1 MRPADRLRQILHEAI
16 DRALD
21 HRTPTEVIFD
31 SAPEI
36 VRAREQALMAMPDRE
51 VIDALAALKG
61 RDEFTD
67 DGDLVFTEG
76 GDHLDHFRLRK
87 RYYAVLERAGLR
99 RLRFHDLRHA
109 FGSAVIT
116 KLDAH
121 AVQSYMGH
129 QHYSTTQRY
138 LHHKPR
144 RDDAAKIAEAF
155 EPEPGYQSGSKRDA
169 TQRNSEQEGAPEQG

>member
-1 MRPADRLRQILHEAI
+1 
-16 DRALD
+16 
-21 HRTPTEVIFD
+21 
-31 SAPEI
+31 
-36 VRAREQALMAMPDRE
+36 MAMPDRE
-51 VIDALAALKG
+51 VIDVLAALKG

-76 GDHLDHFRLRK
+76 GAITLITSACASGTTH
-87 RYYAVLERAGLR
+87 VLERAGLR